1 MRKGQR
7 RLEEVNGSWTTEDGR
22 EGETA
27 AHSSRQVAVTDS
39 GQWEEGGGEWWTA
52 VAERERESGGG
63 RETDEEEE
71 RAGGGSVSAPTRER
85 E

>member
-39 GQWEEGGGEWWTA
+39 RQWEEGGGEWWTA
-52 VAERERESGGG
+52 VAEREREWRRKRDGRGGG
-63 RETDEEEE
+63 E
-71 RAGGGSVSAPTRER
+71 GGRWFSECTNT
-85 E
+85 